1 MFPFMFPLVYEIMY
15 CNDCPVNC
23 IVKLLWAVIEMVIG
37 SKDQCIILNVKHQTQ
52 GCWAQISQT
61 PRHLNCSTTALF
73 NSAFHMLLK
82 LSKSW
87 ANWKCLLNSNQAVT
101 YPACAHMRLRVNLK
115 CLLHLFVRVYA
126 LFCTFTLC
134 RHTKSVSMVFFSQ
147 AKRMKHFPWNTKREI
162 LRNVYTFFM
171 AKRTKTSQ

>member
-1 MFPFMFPLVYEIMY
+1 MFPYMFPLVYEIMY

-23 IVKLLWAVIEMVIG
+23 IVKLLWAVM
-37 SKDQCIILNVKHQTQ
+37 KWLLDLRTIILNVKHQTQ
-52 GCWAQISQT
+52 RCLAQVSQT
-61 PRHLNCSTTALF
+61 PRHLNCSTTDLF

-101 YPACAHMRLRVNLK
+101 YPVCAHMRLRVNLK

-126 LFCTFTLC
+126 LSCTFTLC
-134 RHTKSVSMVFFSQ
+134 RPIQSVSMVVWNVFLGTQKGKFWG
-147 AKRMKHFPWNTKREI
+147 MFILFPGKKDKNIKI
-162 LRNVYTFFM
+162 K
-171 AKRTKTSQ
+171 AP